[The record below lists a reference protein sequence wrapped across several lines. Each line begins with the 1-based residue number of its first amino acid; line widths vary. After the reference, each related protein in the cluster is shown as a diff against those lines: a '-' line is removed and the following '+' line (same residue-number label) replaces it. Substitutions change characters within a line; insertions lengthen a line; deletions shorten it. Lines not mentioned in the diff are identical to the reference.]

1 MGDDYWAPVFAKLL
15 EDLSFLRLLCHDT
28 ADADLLNWVL
38 PNKPL
43 ALRCAK
49 FIRRHKIV
57 DRSSLINEVM
67 DFAEDDQ
74 ALRKI
79 ILFTWVE
86 KNPKTM
92 GFVSVAA
99 TPENISRLESGSY
112 GKPGKIRILAKID
125 PRNGAERIYQQ
136 YFEKNPVKPSETEIA
151 ANNAATAAPTPDKDL
166 ETKLRDMTEMA
177 TRAVK
182 RSRELEGALETVK
195 NDNRQLKKEL
205 EAREKE
211 VTELN
216 RKLESSSV
224 AAKSAATLVET
235 LEKQLHQAR
244 LRLAEVEK
252 DLNRQTASPV
262 RQAAPEEMQLLLEK
276 CDELHTQVEKLQ
288 KALQNRDTTVTR
300 LESEKAEIQK
310 RLRSEEEL
318 QKRVAKL
325 QTDLKTVAVSCSGEE
340 KIVAGQLVTRVATGR
355 KPVWLFVSLTGNT
368 FEIAEEFVKS
378 SGIIAE
384 ELALL
389 MLRPDNQPVSIT
401 SLESENRREI
411 FGFIR
416 RESDQNWLVSDE
428 EERLQVFAP
437 VNADHLEKPVK
448 AFFLGETSLRE
459 AGIYHF
465 EPLKLAEEKTFESTE
480 ATVATLKKYFAAD
493 IFDFDRFCNELGR
506 MNVNFRLE
514 NDRIRF
520 SRDYRQV
527 LNGLRAA
534 LPVAAFCSEGSCSE
548 KAKMATMARACRPGQ
563 ACSFCGAFPLIGQAS
578 ANFQFQGERVL
589 ILGGDRVGS
598 EYERI
603 LARHNLVV
611 SWLSGFSNLH
621 ELKNGL
627 GKVDLV
633 VIIVR
638 QVSHTLL
645 REIVPLA
652 EKEKKPLLYC
662 SQRGTSGVLSQL
674 ADFFNNSRTAVQKKC

>member
-57 DRSSLINEVM
+57 DRTSLINEVM

-99 TPENISRLESGSY
+99 TPENIARLESGSY

-136 YFEKNPVKPSETEIA
+136 YFEKNPIKPSEAEPA
-151 ANNAATAAPTPDKDL
+151 ANISATAAPPDKDF

-195 NDNRQLKKEL
+195 NDNRQLKKDL

-211 VTELN
+211 VTDLN

-235 LEKQLHQAR
+235 LEKQLQQAR

-252 DLNRQTASPV
+252 DQNRQTASPV
-262 RQAAPEEMQLLLEK
+262 RQAAPEEVQLLQEK
-276 CDELHTQVEKLQ
+276 CDELHTQVDKLQ

-300 LESEKAEIQK
+300 LESEKAEVQK
-310 RLRSEEEL
+310 RLRSEEGL
-318 QKRVAKL
+318 QKRVEKL
-325 QTDLKTVAVSCSGEE
+325 QTDLKKVAVSCSGEE
-340 KIVAGQLVTRVATGR
+340 KIVAGQLVTRVVTGK

-368 FEIAEEFVKS
+368 FEIAEEIVKS

-401 SLESENRREI
+401 SLEHENRREI

-437 VNADHLEKPVK
+437 VNADLLEKPVK
-448 AFFLGETSLRE
+448 ALFLGETSLRE

-465 EPLKLAEEKTFESTE
+465 ESLKLGEEKTFEITE
-480 ATVATLKKYFAAD
+480 ATVSTLKKYFAAD

-506 MNVNFRLE
+506 LNVNFRLE

-534 LPVAAFCSEGSCSE
+534 LPVAAFCSESSCSE

-563 ACSFCGAFPLIGQAS
+563 ACSFCGAFPIVGQTS
-578 ANFQFQGERVL
+578 TNFQFQGERVL

-598 EYERI
+598 EYERV

-627 GKVDLV
+627 GKVDVV

-662 SQRGTSGVLSQL
+662 SQRGTTGVLSQL
-674 ADFFNNSRTAVQKKC
+674 TDFFGKQKK

>member
-43 ALRCAK
+43 ALRCARL
-49 FIRRHKIV
+49 IRRHKIV

-67 DFAEDDQ
+67 DFAENDQ

-99 TPENISRLESGSY
+99 TPENIARLESGSY

-136 YFEKNPVKPSETEIA
+136 YFDKNPIKPSEAELA
-151 ANNAATAAPTPDKDL
+151 AKTAATAAPPDKDF
-166 ETKLRDMTEMA
+166 EEKLRDMTEMA
-177 TRAVK
+177 TKAVK

-195 NDNRQLKKEL
+195 NDNRQLKKDL
-205 EAREKE
+205 ETREKE
-211 VTELN
+211 VAELN

-224 AAKSAATLVET
+224 AAKSAANLVET
-235 LEKQLHQAR
+235 LEKQLQQVK
-244 LRLAEVEK
+244 LRLAEAEK
-252 DLNRQTASPV
+252 DQNRQAPSPIK
-262 RQAAPEEMQLLLEK
+262 QAIPEEMQQLHDK
-276 CDELHTQVEKLQ
+276 CDELQDQIGKLQ
-288 KALQNRDTTVTR
+288 KALQNRDTTVNR
-300 LESEKAEIQK
+300 LESENADMQK
-310 RLRSEEEL
+310 RLRGEEEL
-318 QKRVAKL
+318 QKRVEKL
-325 QTDLKTVAVSCSGEE
+325 QTNLKSVEAGSSAAE
-340 KIVAGQLVTRVATGR
+340 KVVAGQLVTRIATG
-355 KPVWLFVSLTGNT
+355 KKHLWLFVSLTGNT
-368 FEIAEEFVKS
+368 FEIAEEIVKS
-378 SGIIAE
+378 SGIIVE

-389 MLRPDNQPVSIT
+389 LLRTDNLPLRLT

-416 RESDQNWLVSDE
+416 CESDRNWLISDE

-437 VNADHLEKPVK
+437 VNTDHLEKPVK
-448 AFFLGETSLRE
+448 AFFLGENSLRE

-465 EPLKLAEEKTFESTE
+465 EPLKLTEEKNFEITE
-480 ATVATLKKYFAAD
+480 VPVATLQKYFAAD
-493 IFDFDRFCNELGR
+493 IFDFDRFCHELGR
-506 MNVNFRLE
+506 LNVNFRLE

-520 SRDYRQV
+520 SRDYRQI
-527 LNGLRAA
+527 LNGLRPA
-534 LPVAAFCSEGSCSE
+534 LPVAAFCAEASCSE
-548 KAKMATMARACRPGQ
+548 KAKMATLARACRPGQ
-563 ACSFCGAFPLIGQAS
+563 ACSFCGGFPLAGQAS
-578 ANFQFQGERVL
+578 VNFQFQGERVL

-598 EYERI
+598 EYERV
-603 LARHNLVV
+603 LARHNLAV

-627 GKVDLV
+627 GKVEVV

-645 REIVPLA
+645 REIVSLA

-674 ADFFNNSRTAVQKKC
+674 SEFFSNLKNR

>member
-57 DRSSLINEVM
+57 DRTSLINEVM

-99 TPENISRLESGSY
+99 TPENIARLESGSY

-136 YFEKNPVKPSETEIA
+136 YFEKNPIKPSEAELA
-151 ANNAATAAPTPDKDL
+151 ANSAATAAPPDKDF
-166 ETKLRDMTEMA
+166 EAKLRDMTEMA
-177 TRAVK
+177 MKAVK

-195 NDNRQLKKEL
+195 NDNRQLKKDL

-211 VTELN
+211 VAELN

-224 AAKSAATLVET
+224 AAKSSAALIET
-235 LEKQLHQAR
+235 LEKQLQQAK

-252 DLNRQTASPV
+252 DLSRQTASPIKQANPPET
-262 RQAAPEEMQLLLEK
+262 RQLQEK
-276 CDELHTQVEKLQ
+276 CDELQIQAEKLQ
-288 KALQNRDTTVTR
+288 KALQNRDNSITR
-300 LESEKAEIQK
+300 LESEKTELQK
-310 RLRSEEEL
+310 RLRGEEEL
-318 QKRVAKL
+318 QKRVERL
-325 QTDLKTVAVSCSGEE
+325 QTDLKTVAADGSGAE
-340 KIVAGQLVTRVATGR
+340 KMVAGQLVTRVTAG
-355 KPVWLFVSLTGNT
+355 KKHVWLFVSLTGNT
-368 FEIAEEFVKS
+368 FEIAEEIVKS
-378 SGIIAE
+378 SGVIAE

-416 RESDQNWLVSDE
+416 HESDQNWLVSDE
-428 EERLQVFAP
+428 EERLQIFAP
-437 VNADHLEKPVK
+437 VDAGHLEKPVK
-448 AFFLGETSLRE
+448 AFYLGETSLRE

-465 EPLKLAEEKTFESTE
+465 EALKLNEEKTFEITE
-480 ATVATLKKYFAAD
+480 VSVSALKKYFSAE

-506 MNVNFRLE
+506 LNVNFRFE

-527 LNGLRAA
+527 LNGLRPA
-534 LPVAAFCSEGSCSE
+534 LPVAAFCSEASCSE
-548 KAKMATMARACRPGQ
+548 KAKMATLARGCRPGQ
-563 ACSFCGAFPLIGQAS
+563 ACSFCGAFPLAGRAS
-578 ANFQFQGERVL
+578 VNFEFKGERVL

-598 EYERI
+598 EYERV

-611 SWLSGFSNLH
+611 TWLSGFSNLH

-627 GKVDLV
+627 GKVDVV

-674 ADFFNNSRTAVQKKC
+674 ADFFSNLKK

>member
-43 ALRCAK
+43 AVRCAK

-99 TPENISRLESGSY
+99 TPENIARLESGSY

-136 YFEKNPVKPSETEIA
+136 YFEKNPIKPSEAEIA
-151 ANNAATAAPTPDKDL
+151 TNTAATAAPPDKDF

-195 NDNRQLKKEL
+195 NDNRQLKKDL

-211 VTELN
+211 VADLN

-224 AAKSAATLVET
+224 AAKSSATLVET
-235 LEKQLHQAR
+235 LEKQLQQAK
-244 LRLAEVEK
+244 LRLAEIEK
-252 DLNRQTASPV
+252 DHNRQATLPV
-262 RQAAPEEMQLLLEK
+262 RQATPEEMQQLHGK
-276 CDELHTQVEKLQ
+276 CEELQNQIEKLQ
-288 KALQNRDTTVTR
+288 KALQNRENTIAR

-310 RLRSEEEL
+310 RLRGEEEL
-318 QKRVAKL
+318 QKRVKKL
-325 QTDLKTVAVSCSGEE
+325 QTDLKTVTVSSSGEE
-340 KIVAGQLVTRVATGR
+340 KIVAGQLVTRVTTDKKHA
-355 KPVWLFVSLTGNT
+355 WLFVSLTGNT
-368 FEIAEEFVKS
+368 FEIAEEIVKN

-384 ELALL
+384 ELSLL
-389 MLRPDNQPVSIT
+389 VLRPDNQPVSIT

-416 RESDQNWLVSDE
+416 RESDLNWLISDE

-437 VNADHLEKPVK
+437 VSAEHLEKPVK

-465 EPLKLAEEKTFESTE
+465 EPLKLGEEKTFEITE
-480 ATVATLKKYFAAD
+480 ATAPTLKKYFAAD
-493 IFDFDRFCNELGR
+493 IFDFDRFCSELGR
-506 MNVNFRLE
+506 LNVNFKLE

-534 LPVAAFCSEGSCSE
+534 LPVAAFCSAAACSE
-548 KAKMATMARACRPGQ
+548 KAKLATLARACRSGQ
-563 ACSFCGAFPLIGQAS
+563 ACSFCGAFPLVGQAET
-578 ANFQFQGERVL
+578 NFQFQGERVL

-598 EYERI
+598 EYERV

-611 SWLSGFSNLH
+611 TWLSGFSNLH

-627 GKVDLV
+627 GKVDVV

-674 ADFFNNSRTAVQKKC
+674 ADFFGNRKN

>member
-43 ALRCAK
+43 AVRCAK

-67 DFAEDDQ
+67 DFAEDDR

-99 TPENISRLESGSY
+99 TPENIARLESGSY

-136 YFEKNPVKPSETEIA
+136 YFEKNPIKPSEAEIA
-151 ANNAATAAPTPDKDL
+151 NNTAATTAPPDKDF

-195 NDNRQLKKEL
+195 NDNRQLKKDL

-211 VTELN
+211 VTDLN

-224 AAKSAATLVET
+224 AAKSSATLVET
-235 LEKQLHQAR
+235 LEKQLQQAK

-252 DLNRQTASPV
+252 DHNRQTTSPV
-262 RQAAPEEMQLLLEK
+262 RQATPEEMQQLHGK
-276 CDELHTQVEKLQ
+276 CEELQNQIEKLQ
-288 KALQNRDTTVTR
+288 KALQNRENTIAR

-310 RLRSEEEL
+310 RLRGEEEL
-318 QKRVAKL
+318 QKRVEKL
-325 QTDLKTVAVSCSGEE
+325 QTDLKTVTVSSSGEE
-340 KIVAGQLVTRVATGR
+340 KIVAGQFVTRVTTG
-355 KPVWLFVSLTGNT
+355 KKHAWLFVSLTGNA
-368 FEIAEEFVKS
+368 FEIADELAKS
-378 SGIIAE
+378 SGVIFE
-384 ELALL
+384 ELSLL
-389 MLRPDNQPVSIT
+389 VLRPDNQPVSIT

-416 RESDQNWLVSDE
+416 RESDQNWLISDE

-437 VNADHLEKPVK
+437 VSAEHLEKPVK

-465 EPLKLAEEKTFESTE
+465 EPLKLGEEKTFEITE
-480 ATVATLKKYFAAD
+480 ATASTLKKYFAAD
-493 IFDFDRFCNELGR
+493 IFDFDRFCSELGR
-506 MNVNFRLE
+506 LNVNFKLE

-527 LNGLRAA
+527 LNGLRPA
-534 LPVAAFCSEGSCSE
+534 LPVAAFCSEVSCSE

-563 ACSFCGAFPLIGQAS
+563 ACSFCGAFPVAGQTA
-578 ANFQFQGERVL
+578 ANFQFKGERIL

-598 EYERI
+598 EYERV

-611 SWLSGFSNLH
+611 TWLSGFSNLH

-627 GKVDLV
+627 GKVDVV

-674 ADFFNNSRTAVQKKC
+674 ADFFGNRKN